1 MNDEQGLPGSDS
13 ELGGR
18 DEKRRPQQAC
28 PLSFLVRVFSFYIFD
43 WFGFTINL
51 MFLAVPKLLYNR
63 LHCLSVGRHY
73 LHDLTVNCKAI
84 LETCD
89 PWDMWSKWQPD
100 LTNQPTY
107 LHANLHTNTP
117 TRLPTYI
124 FTYHREQ
131 PQEAILEPNVIKV
144 MWRHDLNILE
154 STVHKK
160 IL

>member
-107 LHANLHTNTP
+107 LHANLHTNPP
-117 TRLPTYI
+117 TFVQSDEETLPDQHKDKDKAKDIWRMKNTLK
-124 FTYHREQ
+124 EW
-131 PQEAILEPNVIKV
+131 PLETTFIVSL
-144 MWRHDLNILE
+144 R
-154 STVHKK
+154 
-160 IL
+160 

>member
-1 MNDEQGLPGSDS
+1 MASQMNDEQGLPGSDS

-63 LHCLSVGRHY
+63 LHCLSVWRHY

-100 LTNQPTY
+100 LTNQPTFMPTFIPTPLHLFRVMKRHY
-107 LHANLHTNTP
+107 LTNTKTKTKP
-117 TRLPTYI
+117 KI
-124 FTYHREQ
+124 FE
-131 PQEAILEPNVIKV
+131 E
-144 MWRHDLNILE
+144 WR
-154 STVHKK
+154 TP
-160 IL
+160 